1 MDVNASYARHS
12 GQSDFSER
20 FTSKVFR
27 NGASRS
33 RIQSSQLCDPIGML
47 EFGGGHFSGDF
58 VQILQEGE
66 RPDSDGDADRHGRNV
81 DREVTMAPK
90 AKWCSISSSLRGCVR
105 KPASWLFR
113 GVDGSG
119 HDIQP
124 DSLIAIC
131 ATVKFVHPSPSR
143 RSADARI
150 IASPLRGWT

>member
-20 FTSKVFR
+20 FSSKVLR
-27 NGASRS
+27 NETPRS
-33 RIQSSQLCDPIGML
+33 RIQSSPVGDPIDIL
-47 EFGGGHFSGDF
+47 EFGGGYFPGDF
-58 VQILQEGE
+58 VQALQEGE
-66 RPDSDGDADRHGRNV
+66 RLDTDGDTDRHGRDV

-131 ATVKFVHPSPSR
+131 ATVKFVHPSP
-143 RSADARI
+143 
-150 IASPLRGWT
+150 